1 MIKNQIE
8 SCGTRIKKALSLR
21 GMTQA
26 ELCRLTKTPKSSL
39 SEYIKGVCEPKE
51 ERLRAMARVLDV
63 DPLWLA
69 GYDVSMDGAKNA
81 SGERELDE
89 GERLWMAL
97 YQRLDPEV
105 RDRFARMVDKFDKL
119 PEGERQMLLAVI
131 GAAVKDQK

>member
-1 MIKNQIE
+1 MLTDKVE
-8 SCGTRIKKALSLR
+8 SCGKRIKKALSLR

-26 ELCRLTKTPKSSL
+26 ELCRLSGVPKSPL
-39 SEYIKGVCEPKE
+39 SQYIKGTYEPRE
-51 ERLRAMARVLDV
+51 DRTRAMARVLDV
-63 DPLWLA
+63 DPLWLL

-89 GERLWMAL
+89 GERLWMEL

-105 RDRFARMVDKFDKL
+105 RDRFAKMVDKFDKL

>member
-1 MIKNQIE
+1 MLTDKVE

-26 ELCRLTKTPKSSL
+26 ELCRLTGIPKNSVSAYTKD
-39 SEYIKGVCEPKE
+39 EYEPKE
-51 ERLRAMARVLDV
+51 DRSRAMARVLDV
-63 DPLWLA
+63 DPLWLL

-81 SGERELDE
+81 SGERGLDE
-89 GERLWMAL
+89 GERLWMEL
-97 YQRLDPEV
+97 YQRLDPDV
-105 RDRFARMVDKFDKL
+105 RERFARMVDKFDKL